1 MLKRTFALSAI
12 AAAMFAMPAIAQ
24 QDDAQAYAQQQMEQ
38 MANEPVTDEQLETFV
53 DAIEHIE
60 RINDEFV
67 EALENVE
74 TQEEAQ
80 QLQMDAQREMVESVE
95 ETGLTV
101 EEYNALAYRLQN
113 DPEVQAKVEA
123 IREDRES

>member
-38 MANEPVTDEQLETFV
+38 MANEPVTEEQLETFV